1 MSDVSPIPEGYP
13 RLSPGL
19 AVDGAAEAI
28 EFYKKVFGATE
39 RMRMPRPDGKVAHCE
54 LLVGD
59 SVIMLGDPAP
69 EMKFLD
75 PKTVGGTPV
84 NFNIYVPDSDAAFT
98 AAIASGATELMPME
112 NQFYGDRTGS
122 FTDPWGHQWT
132 VATHVEDVAP
142 DEMERRMAEFTGAS

>member
-39 RMRMPRPDGKVAHCE
+39 RMRMPRQDGKIMHCE

-75 PKTVGGTPV
+75 PKTIGGTPV
-84 NFNIYVPDSDAAFT
+84 NFNIYVPDADAAFD
-98 AAIASGATELMPME
+98 AAIAAGATELMPME

-142 DEMERRMAEFTGAS
+142 EEMERRMAEFTGAS